1 MIVYL
6 KPCII
11 LLDLIPE
18 FALNVGTTGYVNSPP
33 LLIDICFGFIVFA
46 TFELFLYL
54 YHQYSNA
61 NVKQANPIP
70 TNITIKTPPTHI
82 KHKCYNL

>member
-1 MIVYL
+1 M
-6 KPCII
+6 

-33 LLIDICFGFIVFA
+33 LFIVICFGFIVFA

-70 TNITIKTPPTHI
+70 TNITMKTPPI
-82 KHKCYNL
+82 YNKQKCHNTIYINII